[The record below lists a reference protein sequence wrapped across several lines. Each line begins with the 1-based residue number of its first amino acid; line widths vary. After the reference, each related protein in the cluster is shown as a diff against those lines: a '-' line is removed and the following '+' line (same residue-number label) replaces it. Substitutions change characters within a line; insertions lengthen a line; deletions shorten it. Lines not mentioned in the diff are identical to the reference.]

1 MSPDAA
7 PLVPVNAEPAA
18 TQPLARQARQES
30 FEQFALAL
38 RRTMLATPAGWALVA
53 GLVTARAPASTL
65 VNWLALFLVVWGGN
79 LWALRG
85 VIRQGCDPARHQGRL
100 KAVALADGMAWG
112 LMVPMLATHDHLLY
126 LWLVVVLCGVVSV
139 NMPAYITWPRAFLAL
154 LGSLWTS
161 LTLSFLLPGLRQTT
175 QALTSMPQ
183 LVFGLLVYFGLLAYT
198 MSQISGRAREGI
210 RMHLENAAIAEQLRQ
225 ALAQMA
231 QQATTDALTGQLN
244 RRALDS
250 LLLELADDA
259 EHRGRHFAVLMLDI
273 DHFKQINDTH
283 GHAMGDDALRLVAQR
298 VAEELR
304 AGDRCARYGGE
315 EFVVVLPHTQLAPA
329 LEAAERIRQAL
340 ARAPLATKP
349 PLTVT
354 ASIGVAASQPGV
366 TLQALMA
373 AADEAVYAAKRRGRN
388 RVCAL
393 QLSPRR
399 ETPVPGEAQVAQPG
413 A

>member
-1 MSPDAA
+1 MPPDAA

-30 FEQFALAL
+30 FEQFVRAL

-53 GLVTARAPASTL
+53 GLATARAPASTL

-79 LWALRG
+79 LWALQG
-85 VIRQGCDPARHQGRL
+85 VIRQGCDPAGHQGRL

-112 LMVPMLATHDHLLY
+112 LMVPMLATHDPLLY

-139 NMPAYITWPRAFLAL
+139 NMPAYITWPRAFLVL
-154 LGSLWTS
+154 LGSLWMS
-161 LTLSFLLPGLRQTT
+161 LTLSFLFPWLRQTT
-175 QALTSMPQ
+175 QELASMPQ

-231 QQATTDALTGQLN
+231 QHATTDALTGQLN

-250 LLLELADDA
+250 LLLDLAEEA

-283 GHAMGDDALRLVAQR
+283 GHAMGDDALRRVAQR

-315 EFVVVLPHTQLAPA
+315 EFVVVLPHTQLAQA

-340 ARAPLATKP
+340 ARAPLATEP

-399 ETPVPGEAQVAQPG
+399 ETPVPGKAQVAQPD